1 MTMVTLGLEREL
13 EEMANEELR
22 RDAAASS
29 TATSTAGST
38 ASASSKMKKPVAPVT
53 SAMALRR
60 STLPETTSADDRN
73 LALGTHLGTLA
84 ATLFS
89 GGLLDIIVP
98 VVAYVTLKDRSA
110 FLKEHIRQQLNFQLT
125 MFAAT
130 VVAVVGT
137 IVTVGLGAFVAVPA
151 LLVMLLVDIV
161 ASIKGA
167 VAASRGEEY
176 RFPLT
181 IDFVKGD

>member
-1 MTMVTLGLEREL
+1 
-13 EEMANEELR
+13 
-22 RDAAASS
+22 
-29 TATSTAGST
+29 
-38 ASASSKMKKPVAPVT
+38 
-53 SAMALRR
+53 MALRR

-130 VVAVVGT
+130 VVAVIGT
-137 IVTVGLGAFVAVPA
+137 VVTMGLGVFVAVPA
-151 LLVMLLVDIV
+151 ILVMLLVDIV